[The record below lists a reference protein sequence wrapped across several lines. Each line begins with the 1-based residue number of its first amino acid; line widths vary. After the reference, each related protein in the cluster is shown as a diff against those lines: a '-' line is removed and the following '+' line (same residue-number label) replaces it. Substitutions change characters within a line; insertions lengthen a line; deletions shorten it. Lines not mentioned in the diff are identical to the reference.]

1 MLNLERATF
10 NIPED
15 EFLLT
20 LNLSPEGR
28 KLVNSPPVAM
38 TKVEPWR
45 EKDAV

>member
-1 MLNLERATF
+1 MLTLEKAPF

-15 EFLLT
+15 EFLLS

-28 KLVNSPPVAM
+28 KLVNSPPAAM
-38 TKVEPWR
+38 SKVEPWR